1 MEQET
6 TFLFAGQEVALRPLG
21 HLCVLET
28 RKMGGNVPRDLRS
41 QCS

>member
-28 RKMGGNVPRDLRS
+28 RKMGGKCPKGFKITV
-41 QCS
+41 